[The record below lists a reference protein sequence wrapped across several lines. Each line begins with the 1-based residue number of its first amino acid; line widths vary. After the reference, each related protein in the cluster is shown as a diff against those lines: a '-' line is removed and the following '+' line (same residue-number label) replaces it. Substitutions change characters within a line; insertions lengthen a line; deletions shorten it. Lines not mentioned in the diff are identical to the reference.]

1 MECLEWTENTG
12 AAGVSFR
19 ERRGQ
24 IGKKQGAG
32 RQIIKGLS
40 IVLSSLDFSWE
51 WWIANKKLP
60 EAEQYNQNFGV
71 KISSWI
77 MQWVNLEKTVFENVK
92 IL

>member
-40 IVLSSLDFSWE
+40 IVLSSLDFS
-51 WWIANKKLP
+51 
-60 EAEQYNQNFGV
+60 
-71 KISSWI
+71 
-77 MQWVNLEKTVFENVK
+77 
-92 IL
+92 